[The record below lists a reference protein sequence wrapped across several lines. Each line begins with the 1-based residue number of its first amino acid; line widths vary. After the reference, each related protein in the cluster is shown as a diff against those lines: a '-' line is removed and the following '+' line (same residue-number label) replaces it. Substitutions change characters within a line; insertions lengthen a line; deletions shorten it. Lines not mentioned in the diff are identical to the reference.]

1 MSAQHIPVINPYWQ
15 WQRGAGS
22 LSLPSLA
29 DGPDRVDVAIIGGGL
44 AGLSTAYH
52 VLQRLPGLRVCVLEA
67 DVLGAGASGRTTGM
81 LSPGVGQSLPALVR
95 RVGPVVARQLYE
107 QTLAAVRGV
116 QTRVEAEGIDCD
128 LRLGGQVMFARS
140 LRQRRKLA
148 RLAQCMDALGLRDEV
163 QCLDDAALAARL
175 RLPLAF
181 SVDGERELNDQP
193 HPNDSNPPAA
203 LRFPTAGIVDPLRL
217 IIGLCQRVLSRGG
230 QVYEQARVL
239 HIDGLDPRE
248 HSGTSPTGPV
258 RLMLTDP
265 TGPIRRE
272 IRADHVV
279 VAAAGFAPRLGL
291 WPGRLLPVQLQAIV
305 SEPIVDATL
314 NHLGW
319 TDRDGFIDARRVFS
333 YFRLTEDRR
342 IVFGGAR
349 PRYAWGGGD
358 GSQADLSRALSQVAT
373 DFRATFPAELGI
385 GIVGGWGGTIGYVVD
400 ALPAIGRLS
409 HAPRILHAVGWCGHG
424 VALAMAAGSWLAS
437 SLAGDPL
444 PDLPWFRSTL
454 PHVPTELG
462 RFVGFA
468 AATRYM
474 ALQDAW
480 T

>member
-1 MSAQHIPVINPYWQ
+1 MRSLHIPQIQPYWQ
-15 WQRGAGS
+15 WQRRDLS
-22 LSLPSLA
+22 LALPSLA
-29 DGPDRVDVAIIGGGL
+29 DAPARVDVAIVGGGL

-52 VLQRLPGLRVCVLEA
+52 LLQRLPGLRVCVLEA

-95 RVGPVVARQLYE
+95 RVGPAVARQLYE
-107 QTLAAVRGV
+107 QTLSAVRGV
-116 QTRVEAEGIDCD
+116 QTLVKAEGIDCD

-140 LRQRRKLA
+140 PRQRRKLA
-148 RLAQCMDALGLRDEV
+148 SLAQCMDALGLRDEV
-163 QCLDDAALAARL
+163 QCLDDAALASRL
-175 RLPLAF
+175 RLNLGLC
-181 SVDGERELNDQP
+181 VDRER
-193 HPNDSNPPAA
+193 DSDDPRRPRDLHHPAA

-230 QVYEQARVL
+230 LVHERARVVQVAGL
-239 HIDGLDPRE
+239 GDGARSTE
-248 HSGTSPTGPV
+248 AGPV
-258 RLMLTDP
+258 RLTAADH
-265 TGPIRRE
+265 TGRAQRE
-272 IRADHVV
+272 IVADHVV
-279 VAAAGFAPRLGL
+279 IAAAGFAPRLGL
-291 WPGRLLPVQLQAIV
+291 WPGRLLPVQLQAVV
-305 SEPIVDATL
+305 SQPISEATL
-314 NHLGW
+314 CRLGW
-319 TDRDGFIDARRVFS
+319 IDRDGFVDARRVFS

-349 PRYAWGGGD
+349 PRYAWGGSD
-358 GSQADLSRALSQVAT
+358 GSQADLSRALSQVAA
-373 DFRATFPAELGI
+373 DFHALFPSDLGI
-385 GIVGGWGGTIGYVVD
+385 DIVGGWGGTIGYVLD

-437 SLAGDPL
+437 ILAGEPL

-468 AATRYM
+468 AATHFM